1 MPSMISSSY
10 DPILKGT
17 VCCDTT
23 LFRYDPAPNN
33 CVPLDLCSAET
44 NDCDVNADCANIL
57 PSGRTCTCKKGYVG
71 DGLSTGTGCTD
82 EDNCI
87 NTSIMPSTGPTWSNC
102 GPYAN
107 CVDKLG
113 TVRNV

>member
-1 MPSMISSSY
+1 MPLMISSSY